1 MSIYIYICTYIYTH
15 IYIYV
20 CIYIYIHIYIY
31 IYIYICICIYI
42 YTWTCSTTWS
52 AHPSGHQQPVG
63 LHGAW
68 PSRSWSNSVWEMR
81 FLGFAVLAFL
91 ELALADGIGLIEHPK
106 EPAGDTSAASIWRLP
121 LMKAISELPNVALMT
136 LSQSLLGA
144 KSSKPTALLTL
155 NLPQLLKCLHEHRV
169 CTENPRVSTIGK
181 DQMGRWSTAV
191 LKEYPPAFCRGLS
204 VSLF

>member
-1 MSIYIYICTYIYTH
+1 MYVYIYICTYIYIH
-15 IYIYV
+15 IYICMY
-20 CIYIYIHIYIY
+20 IYIYTYIYIHLYMYIY
-31 IYIYICICIYI
+31 ILGPVRQHGPRILRDINNL
-42 YTWTCSTTWS
+42 WGFTCLSIKELK
-52 AHPSGHQQPVG
+52 QLCVG
-63 LHGAW
+63 NAL
-68 PSRSWSNSVWEMR
+68 
-81 FLGFAVLAFL
+81 LGFAVLAFL

-121 LMKAISELPNVALMT
+121 SVKAISELPNVALMT

-155 NLPQLLKCLHEHRV
+155 NLPQLLKCLHERRV
-169 CTENPRVSTIGK
+169 FTENPRVSTIGK